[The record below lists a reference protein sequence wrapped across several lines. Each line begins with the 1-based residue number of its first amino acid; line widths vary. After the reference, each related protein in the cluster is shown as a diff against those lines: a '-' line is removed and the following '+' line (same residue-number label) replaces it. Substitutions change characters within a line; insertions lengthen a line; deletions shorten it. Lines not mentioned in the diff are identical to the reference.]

1 MNTDNTQI
9 RRIAIVRPGRS
20 GFELIGLP
28 SQDPAPAP
36 DFLATAAIK
45 PRSSARLRLA
55 GRRPADRPQ
64 PPARVRAGVVT
75 HSPVA

>member
-1 MNTDNTQI
+1 MTTDSTQI
-9 RRIAIVRPGRS
+9 RRIAIVRPSRS

-45 PRSSARLRLA
+45 PRSAARLRIA
-55 GRRPADRPQ
+55 GRRPAGRPQ
-64 PPARVRAGVVT
+64 PPARIRAGVAS
-75 HSPVA
+75 HNAVA